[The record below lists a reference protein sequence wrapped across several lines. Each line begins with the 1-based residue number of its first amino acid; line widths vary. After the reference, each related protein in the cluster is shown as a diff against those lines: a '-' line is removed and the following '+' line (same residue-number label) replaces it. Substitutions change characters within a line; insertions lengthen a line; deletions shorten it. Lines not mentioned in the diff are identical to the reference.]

1 MFSVFSPVYRSE
13 DTSSC
18 FSCSLGLDSPSI
30 VTKGA
35 TSSSMNLPTSP
46 SADPPSNPSIVA
58 RSSLIANCTE
68 SILCRSMLLSD
79 TERVTDRG
87 ADSRLCRAGRNGCCI
102 DAERGMV
109 CDCCA
114 RSCHFG
120 DELSRPIGVYPPF
133 LAAVASVW
141 LDDAAANDPSFIRG
155 DVPSIRDREIGIP
168 LGTFPAPGAAV
179 RLEGEQDCTPAV
191 ACMSIEM
198 GGVRRWIGDRERV
211 SLLQNR
217 GGGRMMRSC
226 FTSESSVRKR
236 VRATTD
242 RFLRAHLFVLDCMKS
257 RQVAAVSFDRET
269 STARLII

>member
-109 CDCCA
+109 CDRCA

-120 DELSRPIGVYPPF
+120 DELSRPLGVCPPL
-133 LAAVASVW
+133 LAAVASR

-179 RLEGEQDCTPAV
+179 RLEGEQGCTPAV

-236 VRATTD
+236 VWPRTD
-242 RFLRAHLFVLDCMKS
+242 RFLRGAPV
-257 RQVAAVSFDRET
+257 R
-269 STARLII
+269 ARLHEISPSRSRPV